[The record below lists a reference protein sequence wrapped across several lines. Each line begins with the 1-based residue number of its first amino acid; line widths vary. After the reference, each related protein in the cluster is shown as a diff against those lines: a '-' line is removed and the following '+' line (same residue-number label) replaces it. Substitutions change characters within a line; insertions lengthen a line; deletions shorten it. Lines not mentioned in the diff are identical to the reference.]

1 MFSQEV
7 SSAFAALG
15 DPTRL
20 AIISRLADQGEL
32 TVQEIA
38 QPFAMSLPAVSQHLK
53 VLEHAGLILRRR
65 DGQRRPCQIRPE
77 RLEEA
82 MVWLNFTRRAW
93 DARFDR
99 LDHFLAATGPADA
112 PSGLDAAPIDPP
124 QNSPKRSAADRKNE
138 SSIKP

>member
-1 MFSQEV
+1 MLGSQDV
-7 SSAFAALG
+7 GSAFAALG

-20 AIISRLADQGEL
+20 AILSRLADQGEM

-38 QPFAMSLPAVSQHLK
+38 QPFAMSLPAISQHLK

-82 MVWLNFTRRAW
+82 MLWLNFTRRAW
-93 DARFDR
+93 EARFDR
-99 LDHFLAATGPADA
+99 LERFLHDTSQPNDSKGA
-112 PSGLDAAPIDPP
+112 
-124 QNSPKRSAADRKNE
+124 NHDRE
-138 SSIKP
+138 E

>member
-1 MFSQEV
+1 MVFSPHV

-20 AIISRLADQGEL
+20 AILSRLAQHGEL
-32 TVQEIA
+32 TVQDLA

-77 RLEEA
+77 RLNEA
-82 MVWLNFTRRAW
+82 MTWLNFTSRAW
-93 DARFDR
+93 NARLDR
-99 LDHFLAATGPADA
+99 LDRFLHDTSDPKGPHHGA
-112 PSGLDAAPIDPP
+112 
-124 QNSPKRSAADRKNE
+124 KE
-138 SSIKP
+138 